1 MKASSFNFVEVKML
15 KGEIVKALNDNI
27 QPIKLSVSEAFNSR
41 IKRFEVRTLKMAMQL
56 EEMEKQAKAL
66 LPVFQMELS
75 VREKL
80 LNKKVQ
86 MWSDKECKDF
96 EDYFEYKYISLK
108 I

>member
-1 MKASSFNFVEVKML
+1 ML

-27 QPIKLSVSEAFNSR
+27 QPVKLSVSEAFSSK

-56 EEMEKQAKAL
+56 EEIEKQAKAL
-66 LPVFQMELS
+66 LPIFQMELS
-75 VREKL
+75 AREKL

-86 MWSDKECKDF
+86 MWSDKEYKDF

>member
-1 MKASSFNFVEVKML
+1 ML
-15 KGEIVKALNDNI
+15 KGEIVKALNDDI

-66 LPVFQMELS
+66 LPIFQVELS

-86 MWSDKECKDF
+86 MWSDKEYKDF

>member
-1 MKASSFNFVEVKML
+1 ML
-15 KGEIVKALNDNI
+15 KGEILKALNDNI

-41 IKRFEVRTLKMAMQL
+41 IKRLEARTLKIAMQF
-56 EEMEKQAKAL
+56 EEIEKQAKAL
-66 LPVFQMELS
+66 LPIFQMELS

-86 MWSDKECKDF
+86 MWSDKEYKDF

>member
-1 MKASSFNFVEVKML
+1 ML
-15 KGEIVKALNDNI
+15 KREIVKASNDNI

-41 IKRFEVRTLKMAMQL
+41 IKRLEARALKIAMQF
-56 EEMEKQAKAL
+56 EEIEKQAKAL
-66 LPVFQMELS
+66 LPIFQIELS
-75 VREKL
+75 AREKL

-86 MWSDKECKDF
+86 MWSDKEYKDF

>member
-1 MKASSFNFVEVKML
+1 ML
-15 KGEIVKALNDNI
+15 KREIIKALNNNI
-27 QPIKLSVSEAFNSR
+27 QPIRLSVSEAFNSR
-41 IKRFEVRTLKMAMQL
+41 IKRFEVRTLKMAMQF

-66 LPVFQMELS
+66 LPIFQIELS

-86 MWSDKECKDF
+86 MWSDKEYKDF

>member
-1 MKASSFNFVEVKML
+1 MLKREIIKAS
-15 KGEIVKALNDNI
+15 NDNI

-41 IKRFEVRTLKMAMQL
+41 IKRLEARVLKIAMQF
-56 EEMEKQAKAL
+56 EEIEKQAKAL
-66 LPVFQMELS
+66 LPIFQMELS

-86 MWSDKECKDF
+86 MWSDKEYKDF

>member
-1 MKASSFNFVEVKML
+1 ML
-15 KGEIVKALNDNI
+15 KREIVKASNDNI

-41 IKRFEVRTLKMAMQL
+41 IKRLEARVLKIAMQF
-56 EEMEKQAKAL
+56 EEIEKQAKAL
-66 LPVFQMELS
+66 LPIFQIELS
-75 VREKL
+75 AREKL

-86 MWSDKECKDF
+86 MWSDKEYKDF

>member
-1 MKASSFNFVEVKML
+1 ML

-56 EEMEKQAKAL
+56 EEIEKQAKAL

-75 VREKL
+75 AREKL

-86 MWSDKECKDF
+86 MWSDKEYKDF

>member
-1 MKASSFNFVEVKML
+1 ML

-66 LPVFQMELS
+66 LPVFQIELS

-80 LNKKVQ
+80 LNKR
-86 MWSDKECKDF
+86 CKCGLIRNT
-96 EDYFEYKYISLK
+96 KTLK
-108 I
+108 ITLNINI

>member
-1 MKASSFNFVEVKML
+1 ML

-41 IKRFEVRTLKMAMQL
+41 IKRFEVRTLKKAMQL

-86 MWSDKECKDF
+86 MWSDKEYKDF

>member
-1 MKASSFNFVEVKML
+1 ML
-15 KGEIVKALNDNI
+15 KGEIVKTLNDNI

-56 EEMEKQAKAL
+56 EEIEKQAKAL

-75 VREKL
+75 AREKL

-86 MWSDKECKDF
+86 MWSDKEYKDF

>member
-1 MKASSFNFVEVKML
+1 ML

-66 LPVFQMELS
+66 LPFFQMELS

-86 MWSDKECKDF
+86 MWSDKEYKDF

>member
-1 MKASSFNFVEVKML
+1 ML

-41 IKRFEVRTLKMAMQL
+41 IKRLEARTLKMAMQL
-56 EEMEKQAKAL
+56 EEIEKQAKAL
-66 LPVFQMELS
+66 FPVFQMELS
-75 VREKL
+75 AREKL

-86 MWSDKECKDF
+86 MWSDKEYKDF

>member
-1 MKASSFNFVEVKML
+1 ML

-27 QPIKLSVSEAFNSR
+27 QPIKLSVSEAFNNR
-41 IKRFEVRTLKMAMQL
+41 IKRLEVRTLKMAMQF

-66 LPVFQMELS
+66 LPIFQIELS

-86 MWSDKECKDF
+86 MWSDKEYKDF

>member
-1 MKASSFNFVEVKML
+1 ML

-86 MWSDKECKDF
+86 MWSDKEYKDF

>member
-1 MKASSFNFVEVKML
+1 ML
-15 KGEIVKALNDNI
+15 KREIVKALNENI

-86 MWSDKECKDF
+86 MWSDKEYKDF

>member
-1 MKASSFNFVEVKML
+1 ML

-66 LPVFQMELS
+66 LPVFQMELR

-86 MWSDKECKDF
+86 MWSDKEYKDF

>member
-1 MKASSFNFVEVKML
+1 ML

-27 QPIKLSVSEAFNSR
+27 QPIKLSVSEAFSSK

-56 EEMEKQAKAL
+56 EEIEKQAKAL
-66 LPVFQMELS
+66 LPIFQMELS
-75 VREKL
+75 AREKL

-86 MWSDKECKDF
+86 MWSDKEYKDF

>member
-1 MKASSFNFVEVKML
+1 ML

-27 QPIKLSVSEAFNSR
+27 QPIKLSVSEAFSSK

-56 EEMEKQAKAL
+56 EEIEKQAKAL
-66 LPVFQMELS
+66 LPVFQIELS

-86 MWSDKECKDF
+86 MWSDKEYKDF

>member
-1 MKASSFNFVEVKML
+1 ML

-27 QPIKLSVSEAFNSR
+27 QPIKLSVSEAFNTR

-56 EEMEKQAKAL
+56 EEIEKQAKAL

-75 VREKL
+75 AREKL

-86 MWSDKECKDF
+86 MWSDKEYKDF

>member
-1 MKASSFNFVEVKML
+1 ML

-27 QPIKLSVSEAFNSR
+27 QPIKLSVSEAFSSK
-41 IKRFEVRTLKMAMQL
+41 IKRFEIRTLKMAMQL
-56 EEMEKQAKAL
+56 EEIEKQAKAL
-66 LPVFQMELS
+66 LPIFQMELS

-86 MWSDKECKDF
+86 MWSDKEYKDF

>member
-1 MKASSFNFVEVKML
+1 ML

-41 IKRFEVRTLKMAMQL
+41 IKRLEARTLKIAMQF
-56 EEMEKQAKAL
+56 EEIEKQAKAL
-66 LPVFQMELS
+66 LPIFQMELS

-86 MWSDKECKDF
+86 MWSDKEYKDF

>member
-1 MKASSFNFVEVKML
+1 MKASSLNFVEVKML

-66 LPVFQMELS
+66 LPIFQVELS

-86 MWSDKECKDF
+86 MWSDKEYKDF

>member
-1 MKASSFNFVEVKML
+1 ML

-66 LPVFQMELS
+66 LPVFQIELS

-86 MWSDKECKDF
+86 MWSDKEYKDF

>member
-1 MKASSFNFVEVKML
+1 ML

-56 EEMEKQAKAL
+56 EEIEKQAKAL
-66 LPVFQMELS
+66 LPIFQMELS

-86 MWSDKECKDF
+86 MWSDKEYKNF

>member
-1 MKASSFNFVEVKML
+1 ML
-15 KGEIVKALNDNI
+15 KREIVKASNDDI

-41 IKRFEVRTLKMAMQL
+41 IKRLEARVLKIAMQF
-56 EEMEKQAKAL
+56 EEIEKQAKAL
-66 LPVFQMELS
+66 LPIFQIELS

-86 MWSDKECKDF
+86 MWSDKEYKDF

>member
-1 MKASSFNFVEVKML
+1 MLKREIIKAS
-15 KGEIVKALNDNI
+15 NDNI

-41 IKRFEVRTLKMAMQL
+41 IKRLEARVLKIAMQF
-56 EEMEKQAKAL
+56 EEIEKQAKAL
-66 LPVFQMELS
+66 LPIFQIELS

-86 MWSDKECKDF
+86 MWSDKEYKDF

>member
-1 MKASSFNFVEVKML
+1 ML

-41 IKRFEVRTLKMAMQL
+41 IKRLEARVLKIAMQF
-56 EEMEKQAKAL
+56 EEIEKQAKAL
-66 LPVFQMELS
+66 LPIFQIELS

-86 MWSDKECKDF
+86 MWSDKEYKDF

-108 I
+108 M

>member
-1 MKASSFNFVEVKML
+1 ML

-27 QPIKLSVSEAFNSR
+27 QPIKLSVSEAFSSK
-41 IKRFEVRTLKMAMQL
+41 IKRLEVRTLKMAMQL
-56 EEMEKQAKAL
+56 EEIEKQAKAL
-66 LPVFQMELS
+66 LPIFQMELS

-86 MWSDKECKDF
+86 MWSDKEYKDF

>member
-1 MKASSFNFVEVKML
+1 ML
-15 KGEIVKALNDNI
+15 KGEIIKASNDDI
-27 QPIKLSVSEAFNSR
+27 QPIKLSVSEAFSSK

-66 LPVFQMELS
+66 LPIFQMELRA
-75 VREKL
+75 REEL

-86 MWSDKECKDF
+86 MWSDKEYKDF

>member
-1 MKASSFNFVEVKML
+1 MLKREIIKAS
-15 KGEIVKALNDNI
+15 NDNI

-41 IKRFEVRTLKMAMQL
+41 IKRLEARVLKIAMQF
-56 EEMEKQAKAL
+56 EEIEKQAKVL
-66 LPVFQMELS
+66 LPIFQIELS
-75 VREKL
+75 AREKL

-86 MWSDKECKDF
+86 MWSDKEYKDF

>member
-1 MKASSFNFVEVKML
+1 ML

-27 QPIKLSVSEAFNSR
+27 QPIKLSVSEAFSSK

-86 MWSDKECKDF
+86 MWSDKEYKDF